1 MNHSTTPLLVAA
13 IALLLGCAAAQAE
26 TSDASLQAQAKISEA
41 AASQTALTKAP
52 GGKIVSSE
60 LEVEH
65 GKLLWSFDIK
75 RPGMR
80 KITEVQ
86 VDAKTGKILSTEFE
100 SPKQQ
105 AAEAVAER
113 KEAKQH

>member
-1 MNHSTTPLLVAA
+1 MNHSTTPRLIAA
-13 IALLLGCAAAQAE
+13 LAVLFACTAAQAD
-26 TSDASLQAQAKISEA
+26 TPDPALQAQAKITEA
-41 AASQTALTKAP
+41 AASQTAMTKAP
-52 GGKIVSSE
+52 GGKILSSE

-86 VDAKTGKILSTEFE
+86 VDAKTGKILATEFE

-113 KEAKQH
+113 KEAKKH